1 MIDSALVLN
10 CPSTMGAYQHRHIE
24 NIECWLDFFVN
35 EERIH
40 VVATPSSERWQDLA
54 HLEYDKELYTLLPVL
69 SFDTCSR
76 WQAGLFEALALYQPR
91 NHVFLWAADFFYS
104 DEAKRAAEKMLDYD
118 GDEDLVVGT
127 IEAGG
132 KKEDID
138 RCATHPFI
146 EIWFPEEFEIIQSK
160 GFSKPRSELLRF
172 SVPFLEYSLRK
183 RWFPTEQTI
192 HLIFQCLWN
201 DGDFEVEPILL
212 PKIEDDGEAR
222 NQPNVI
228 QQVERMEVW
237 LKYMWRERQCEL
249 DCSWWEMDEYK
260 NKCIQSFET
269 AMRAYDILVED
280 CATAA

>member
-1 MIDSALVLN
+1 LHFTGLRTWQHFSNDGTCTLSGRLAQSLRDSNARGKETKEMIDTALVLN

-104 DEAKRAAEKMLDYD
+104 DEAKRAAEKMLDYS
-118 GDEDLVVGT
+118 GNEDLVVGT
-127 IEAGG
+127 IEAVG

-146 EIWFPEEFEIIQSK
+146 EIWFPEEFETHPIKRLFKTTVRVVAVFGSVSQIFPAQALVPHGTDHPSNFPMSLEWR
-160 GFSKPRSELLRF
+160 GF
-172 SVPFLEYSLRK
+172 
-183 RWFPTEQTI
+183 
-192 HLIFQCLWN
+192 
-201 DGDFEVEPILL
+201 
-212 PKIEDDGEAR
+212 
-222 NQPNVI
+222 
-228 QQVERMEVW
+228 
-237 LKYMWRERQCEL
+237 
-249 DCSWWEMDEYK
+249 
-260 NKCIQSFET
+260 
-269 AMRAYDILVED
+269 
-280 CATAA
+280 